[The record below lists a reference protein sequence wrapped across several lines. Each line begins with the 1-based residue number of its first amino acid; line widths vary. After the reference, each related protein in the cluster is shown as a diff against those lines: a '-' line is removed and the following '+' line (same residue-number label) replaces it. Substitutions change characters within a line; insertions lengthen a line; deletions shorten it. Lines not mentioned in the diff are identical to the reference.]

1 MLENVRCDSGIKEG
15 SEISIYYDPMIR
27 KLVTYGKTHEISLEK
42 MCSALDNYV
51 IRGVTNNI
59 ALLRDIV
66 TEPHFVK
73 GDISTKY
80 LTKIYLDGFKGKTL
94 SSPEKIQLA
103 LLERLALSQ
112 GRYAKQKRS
121 RRQKVTFTFR
131 HSVHVDELKGIVFF
145 LK

>member
-80 LTKIYLDGFKGKTL
+80 LTKIYPDGFKGKTL
-94 SSPEKIQLA
+94 SSPEKFN
-103 LLERLALSQ
+103 LLSLSASLYLKDVLRNSS
-112 GRYAKQKRS
+112 GAVAKK
-121 RRQKVTFTFR
+121 
-131 HSVHVDELKGIVFF
+131 
-145 LK
+145 